1 MKKETRYTDA
11 YRELQEIVND
21 LSAGDISVAELS
33 AKVKRAIEL
42 IRICKEKLASTD
54 EDIRKILQELGNGS

>member
-21 LSAGDISVAELS
+21 LSAGDISVDELS